1 MDNNAQTFNTSS
13 KGLFKSLILI
23 MSISKVMLA
32 LALMGMKM
40 KWVFFFLWILSLPLS
55 LFINSHRSDM
65 SEAPTAAALI
75 RSFLHAGGGTWSIS
89 HSERFALRQQSQSES
104 LHSGH
109 TKCHLGLYPCL
120 YVEKN

>member
-1 MDNNAQTFNTSS
+1 MDNYAQKFNASS
-13 KGLFKSLILI
+13 KGLFKSLTLI

-40 KWVFFFLWILSLPLS
+40 KWFLWILNLPLS

-75 RSFLHAGGGTWSIS
+75 RSFLHAGGGTRSIS
-89 HSERFALRQQSQSES
+89 HSERFALRQQTQSES

-109 TKCHLGLYPCL
+109 TKCHLSLYPCL